1 MIDNLN
7 IWLQGCVVFIAQ
19 LLFVY
24 ARTLNVAANAVAS
37 RKGVFITGVFVYFTW
52 LLSVSLGVN
61 SLIKGD
67 WLVVGFGLFGGLL
80 GADLAITGFF
90 KKLANG
96 YFAKSK

>member
-1 MIDNLN
+1 MIDSLN
-7 IWLQGCVVFIAQ
+7 IWLQGIVVFIAQ

-24 ARTLNVAANAVAS
+24 ARTLNVAANAAGS
-37 RKGVFITGVFVYFTW
+37 RKGVFITGIFVYFTW

-67 WLVVGFGLFGGLL
+67 WLVVFFGLLGGLL

-90 KKLANG
+90 KNLANV
-96 YFAKSK
+96 YFKNKN